1 MLKVDQKEQIRR
13 AFFIEGKS
21 IRQIAREQ
29 RHCRRTI
36 WAAIQDASPSR
47 YRLTRPR
54 PRPVLGPFV
63 RTIDEWLAGD
73 QFSPPKQRHTARR
86 IYHRLVEEKGYTGG
100 ESTVRDYVHLHRG
113 RPRPVF
119 IPLSYDPGEDAQA
132 DFGEAMVIMKG
143 RPLTVQLFV
152 GRLCFSKIP
161 FLTASPNQQQE
172 ALFEGHEKAFDFFG
186 GVPHTVW
193 YDRMSQA
200 VRKALPGHRPEEQE
214 AFIAFRSHYLFE
226 SRFCNPREAHEK
238 GLVENLVGYARR
250 NYMVPIPEVES
261 FRELNDLLRQRCLAE
276 AGRRLRG
283 ETETIGKMWEQERP
297 HLLTLPAYPFPCCRT
312 VPVRPNR
319 FSMVTFQTNRY
330 SVPVDCDAKSLLLR
344 AFVDRVEI
352 SDGVSV
358 VAVHE
363 RCYEREKDILDVF
376 HYLPLL
382 KRRPGAFDHARPLKM
397 WARPAILDCYL
408 ARLRER
414 LPHRAATMEFLRVM
428 DLCVTHSLDEV
439 AVAVERAM
447 TVGSLGSDTV
457 SYLLRADQLACQPV
471 PTAVLVSAPS
481 CPAVQ
486 PRDLSQYDRFIR
498 R

>member
-1 MLKVDQKEQIRR
+1 MLNVDEKEQIRR

-29 RHCRRTI
+29 RHDRRTVR
-36 WAAIQDASPSR
+36 AAIRDASPSQ
-47 YRLTRPR
+47 YKLTKPR

-63 RTIDEWLAGD
+63 AIIDEWLAGD
-73 QFSPPKQRHTARR
+73 QFSPPKQRHTSRR
-86 IYHRLVEEKGYTGG
+86 IYHRLVEEKGYKGG
-100 ESTVRDYVHLHRG
+100 ESTVRDYVHQHRT

-119 IPLSYDPGEDAQA
+119 IPLSYEPGEDAQV

-143 RPLTVQLFV
+143 RPITIQLFV
-152 GRLCFSKIP
+152 GRLCYSKVP

-172 ALFEGHEKAFDFFG
+172 ALFEGHEKSFDFFG

-250 NYMVPIPEVES
+250 NYMVPVPEVES
-261 FRELNDLLRQRCLAE
+261 FQELNALLRQRCLAE

-283 ETETIGKMWEQERP
+283 ETETIGETWELERP
-297 HLLTLPAYPFPCCRT
+297 NLLPLPAHPYPCCRT

-330 SVPVDCDAKSLLLR
+330 SVPVEGDAKSLLLR

-352 SDGVSV
+352 TDGTSL

-363 RCYEREKDILDVF
+363 RCYGREQDVLDVF

-397 WARPAILDCYL
+397 WNRPPVLDRYL

-414 LPHRAATMEFLRVM
+414 LPHREATMEFLHVM
-428 DLCVTHSLDEV
+428 ELCVTHSLDEV
-439 AVAVERAM
+439 AAAVEQAI
-447 TVGSLGSDTV
+447 TSGSLGAGTV
-457 SYLLRADQLACQPV
+457 SYLLRANRTLREPA
-471 PTAVLVSAPS
+471 AVLTSAPA

-486 PRDLSQYDRFIR
+486 SRDLRQYDCFIGGD
-498 R
+498 

>member
-1 MLKVDQKEQIRR
+1 VLKVDQKEQIRR

-21 IRQIAREQ
+21 IRQIARE
-29 RHCRRTI
+29 RHHDRRTVR
-36 WAAIQDASPSR
+36 AAIRDAGPSR
-47 YRLTRPR
+47 YKLTEPR
-54 PRPVLGPFV
+54 SRPVLGPYV
-63 RTIDEWLAGD
+63 AIIDEWLAKD
-73 QFSPPKQRHTARR
+73 QLSPPKQHHTSRR
-86 IYHRLVEEKGYTGG
+86 IYHRLVEEHGYTGG
-100 ESTVRDYVHLHRG
+100 ESTVRDYVRKHRA
-113 RPRPVF
+113 RQRPVF
-119 IPLSYDPGEDAQA
+119 IPLAYEPGEDAQV

-172 ALFEGHEKAFDFFG
+172 ALFEGHDKAFDFFG

-200 VRKALPGHRPEEQE
+200 VKKALPGHRPEEQE

-250 NYMVPIPEVES
+250 NYMVPVPEVDS

-276 AGRRLRG
+276 ARRRLRG
-283 ETETIGKMWEQERP
+283 ETQTIGKLWEQERP
-297 HLLTLPAYPFPCCRT
+297 HLLPLPVHPFPCCRT

-319 FSMVTFQTNRY
+319 LSMVTFQTNRY
-330 SVPVDCDAKSLLLR
+330 SVPVEYASGVLLLR

-352 SDGVSV
+352 TDGTRV

-363 RCYEREKDILDVF
+363 RCYGREQDILDVF

-382 KRRPGAFDHARPLKM
+382 KQRPGAFDHAKPLKM
-397 WARPAILDCYL
+397 WKRPAVLDRYL

-414 LPHRAATMEFLRVM
+414 LSYRAATMEFLRVVE
-428 DLCVTHSLDEV
+428 LCVTHSLDEV
-439 AVAVERAM
+439 AVAVEQAM
-447 TVGSLGSDTV
+447 TLGSLGAGTV
-457 SYLLRADQLACQPV
+457 AYLLRANRTPREPA
-471 PTAVLVSAPS
+471 AVLASAPA

-486 PRDLSQYDRFIR
+486 FRDLSQYDCFIR